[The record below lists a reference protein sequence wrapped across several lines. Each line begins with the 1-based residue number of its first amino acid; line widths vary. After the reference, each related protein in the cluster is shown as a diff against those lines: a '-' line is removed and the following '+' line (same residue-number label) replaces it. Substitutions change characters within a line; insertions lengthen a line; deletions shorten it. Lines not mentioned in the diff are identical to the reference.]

1 LGGVMSRRDDGTWS
15 GSGREYHEPNAYGC
29 VVPFVLI
36 AGSIIGFGMFAVNLV
51 ERFV

>member
-1 LGGVMSRRDDGTWS
+1 MSRIAGPYM
-15 GSGREYHEPNAYGC
+15 GRLPDKERSASGC